1 MEIFGKTSLK
11 NAFFVIIF
19 LIMTFLLAGCPST
32 LPCDEKVP
40 NPKII
45 ENLVLSNEVIQQI
58 NSELTLR
65 EVVISSCFVNNKV
78 EIAVQYELP
87 ASYSAFN
94 LSYIDNLFLDYFK
107 EGNIE
112 LADHI
117 RQPAAFELEA
127 TTNYFQ
133 QKIQELESNPRIR
146 EVLTSTNPD
155 NSKPIIPRY
164 EDMIISRSGDNR
176 IEYSFYYGLVRGYTL
191 SNNIEFLE
199 FPEITLA
206 HSIIEENLLV
216 GPLSG
221 CSIGRG
227 DIHAYTSGAL
237 QDPLS
242 GPWHLSVAL
251 ICDDGWKDAFVQINN
266 DGTFERL
273 AIKNEY

>member
-11 NAFFVIIF
+11 NAFIVIIF
-19 LIMTFLLAGCPST
+19 LITTFLLAGCPST

-45 ENLVLSNEVIQQI
+45 ENIVLSNEVFQLI

-65 EVVISSCFVNNKV
+65 KVVISSCFVNNKV

-87 ASYSAFN
+87 ASYSAF
-94 LSYIDNLFLDYFK
+94 
-107 EGNIE
+107 
-112 LADHI
+112 I
-117 RQPAAFELEA
+117 RQPATFELEA

-191 SNNIEFLE
+191 SNNIDFLE

-206 HSIIEENLLV
+206 HSIIEGHLLV

-251 ICDDGWKDAFVQINN
+251 ICDDGWKDAFVQINQ
-266 DGTFERL
+266 DGTFEKL